1 MEGMAK
7 RLQEA
12 TLMQR
17 KRDEIDALKAKRIEK
32 AKGPASS
39 FSGKQKKQ
47 QMRDKKA
54 RVKARK
60 DQIDALD
67 AHFVDGSEEALDTD
81 NLQGIRT
88 ANLKLTVALGRQSKD
103 LLEKQLSSFFV
114 KETKEQ
120 IQLRIMEGQYPLD
133 MAKRN
138 KPLLWTELNLDP
150 LLNFPQRP
158 EWTYKQSKERVQ
170 DNESIMFDN
179 WLANIHNKYEPE
191 ELNHFEHNLEVWRE
205 LWRVFERSTHMVIV
219 ADIRNPL
226 LHIPPSVY
234 DYITETLRRPLMI
247 VLNKIDLIPWELT
260 VCWRDSL
267 QKRFPK
273 AQLLFFSSRSKSIH
287 DQVDLAGRRKVLSEK
302 LKVGDSSAV
311 QGAIGILVGC
321 GIPADRAQE
330 IIYSVLDEDDEDED
344 VDAGVHATN
353 TPARRAR
360 RKVKAEKAKKA
371 QTPPEHLD
379 DVCDYCGQDEPV
391 AVCSDC
397 SDLFRDVRLCAGCNK
412 DVHRHVKHK
421 VVFLDARP
429 EPTAEEIAA
438 KQVTTIGLIGHP
450 NVGKSSVLN
459 ALAGKKLV
467 SVSHTPGHTKRLQT
481 IFVAPEIC
489 ICDCPGLV
497 FPFVGVP
504 KHMQELCGLFPYAQI
519 REPYSAVRYLAEHCA
534 LEDILHLVP
543 RVQHFDGV
551 DEPLDWSPWTLC
563 EAYAEKKGYK
573 TDRRGRPDHHR
584 AGAELIRDCMD
595 GILPLFFYP
604 PQYNGAYFDGADN
617 KHYCG
622 YDAVAKLNTVHAAPT
637 NHAASDDE
645 NDDDASES
653 DDEPA
658 PTKTSGFAATSMYL
672 LDDDSSSDDDDE

>member
-1 MEGMAK
+1 MSGMEGMAK

-17 KRDEIDALKAKRIEK
+17 KRDEIDALKAKRIERS
-32 AKGPASS
+32 KGPASA

-47 QMRDKKA
+47 QMREKKA

-60 DQIDALD
+60 EEMDALETT
-67 AHFVDGSEEALDTD
+67 FVDGTDEPLDVD

-133 MAKRN
+133 LSKRN

-158 EWTYKQSKERVQ
+158 AWNYKQSKERVQ
-170 DNESIMFDN
+170 DNESIMFDT

-205 LWRVFERSTHMVIV
+205 LWRVFERSTHLVIV

-234 DYITETLRRPLMI
+234 DYITETLQRPLMI

-260 VCWRDSL
+260 ICWRDFL
-267 QKRFPK
+267 NERFPK

-302 LKVGDSSAV
+302 LKVGDVSAV
-311 QGAIGILVGC
+311 QGAVGILVGC
-321 GIPADRAQE
+321 GIPSERAQE
-330 IIYSVLDEDDEDED
+330 IINSVLDDDDEED
-344 VDAGVHATN
+344 VDAGIHATT

-360 RKVKAEKAKKA
+360 RKIKAEKAKKA
-371 QTPPEHLD
+371 AMKPDQQD
-379 DVCDYCGQDEPV
+379 DLCDYCGMEEPV
-391 AVCSDC
+391 AVCSEC
-397 SDLFRDVRLCAGCNK
+397 SELFRDMRLCAGCNK
-412 DVHRHVKHK
+412 DVHKTVKHK
-421 VVFLDARP
+421 VTLLDTHL

-534 LEDILHLVP
+534 LEDILNLVP

-551 DEPLDWSPWTLC
+551 DEPLEWSPWTLC

-604 PQYNGAYFDGADN
+604 PKYTGAYFDGTNN
-617 KHYCG
+617 KQYCG
-622 YDAVAKLNTVHAAPT
+622 YDAVAKLNVIKTTAAAPIVE
-637 NHAASDDE
+637 SDNE
-645 NDDDASES
+645 DDGESES
-653 DDEPA
+653 EDEVVEVKKA
-658 PTKTSGFAATSMYL
+658 GFATNNMYL
-672 LDDDSSSDDDDE
+672 LDDSSSDED

>member
-1 MEGMAK
+1 MSTMDSMAK

-12 TLMQR
+12 TLHQR
-17 KRDEIDALKAKRIEK
+17 KRDEIDALKALRIERS
-32 AKGPASS
+32 KGPASS

-60 DQIDALD
+60 EEQNALD
-67 AHFVDGSEEALDTD
+67 AHFVDGNDEEVNLD

-133 MAKRN
+133 MSKRN
-138 KPLLWTELNLDP
+138 KPLLWNELNLDP
-150 LLNFPQRP
+150 LLNFPIRP
-158 EWTYKQSKERVQ
+158 EWSYKQSKERVQ
-170 DNESIMFDN
+170 DNESIYFDN

-205 LWRVFERSTHMVIV
+205 LWRVLERSTHVVIV

-234 DYITETLRRPLMI
+234 DYITETLQRPLMI

-260 VCWRDSL
+260 ISWRDFLST
-267 QKRFPK
+267 RFPK
-273 AQLLFFSSRSKSIH
+273 AQLLFFSSRSQSIH

-302 LKVGDSSAV
+302 LKVGDVSAV

-321 GIPADRAQE
+321 GIPAERARE
-330 IIYSVLDEDDEDED
+330 IIYSVLEGDDEEDDN
-344 VDAGVHATN
+344 AGTHATN
-353 TPARRAR
+353 TPARRNR
-360 RKVKAEKAKKA
+360 RKIKAEKAKKA
-371 QTPPEHLD
+371 SIATSLNE
-379 DVCDYCGQDEPV
+379 DVCDYCGQEEPV
-391 AVCSDC
+391 ALCAEC
-397 SDLFRDVRLCAGCNK
+397 SDLFRDVKLCAGCNK
-412 DVHRHVKHK
+412 DVHKHVKHK
-421 VVFLDARP
+421 IVMLDVKAKEEENA
-429 EPTAEEIAA
+429 EPA
-438 KQVTTIGLIGHP
+438 KPVTTIGLIGHP

-481 IFVAPEIC
+481 IFVAPEVC
-489 ICDCPGLV
+489 IADCPGLV
-497 FPFVGVP
+497 FPFVGIP

-519 REPYSAVRYLAEHCA
+519 REPYSAVRYLAEQCA
-534 LEDILHLVP
+534 LEDILQLTP
-543 RVQHFDGV
+543 RVQRFDGF
-551 DEPLDWSPWTLC
+551 DEPLEWSPWTIC

-584 AGAELIRDCMD
+584 A
-595 GILPLFFYP
+595 
-604 PQYNGAYFDGADN
+604 
-617 KHYCG
+617 
-622 YDAVAKLNTVHAAPT
+622 
-637 NHAASDDE
+637 
-645 NDDDASES
+645 
-653 DDEPA
+653 
-658 PTKTSGFAATSMYL
+658 
-672 LDDDSSSDDDDE
+672 